1 MIIRFEDKTGS
12 VNINY
17 LQSLVLMY
25 LPCEKFAYASGDDK
39 EFSVFADYDEN
50 KGEYTVKASLKCNN
64 KTSEKTLCQKKDEN
78 NSSQGKN
85 LVGKAFLECAKEIFG
100 YLPQWGIMTGIRP
113 AKVAV
118 NYLDDHTEKETLKFL
133 EKEYLVSP
141 KRAEMCVATAVNERK
156 LVKFSQDKS
165 ASVYVSVPFCPSK
178 CRYCSFVS
186 SATKKLI
193 SLIPEYLEKLYK
205 DIEKIAEFSQKN
217 GIKIETVY
225 IGGGTPA
232 ILDERQISKLLYT
245 INNSFDSDNF
255 KEFTFEAGRPDCTT
269 KDKFKVIKDAHVSR
283 LSINTQTTNDEI
295 LCSVG
300 RKHTYADYLRCMDE
314 AKNAG
319 FDNINTDLI
328 AGLPGESERSF
339 KKSVDDIIGVAP
351 GGITVHTFALKKSSA
366 FKTEDAEKIDANS
379 KIAARMINY
388 SSKALINNGYQPY
401 YMYKQKNTVGN
412 LDNTGYSKPGF
423 ECLYNIYMMGEY
435 HTVFSAGADG
445 STKFVSH
452 DRNTIKRSF
461 SPKYP
466 YEYLD
471 SSKYA
476 GFDEK
481 GAYEFYEKYY

>member
-1 MIIRFEDKTGS
+1 MIIRFEDKTDS
-12 VNINY
+12 VNVNY

-25 LPCEKFAYASGDDK
+25 LPCEKFALTSDDGS
-39 EFSVFADYDEN
+39 ELSVFSDFDE
-50 KGEYTVKASLKCNN
+50 KTGEYTVKTALKYNN
-64 KTSEKTLCQKKDEN
+64 KTSEKTLCQKKDDK
-78 NSSQGKN
+78 NSAQGKN
-85 LVGKAFLECAKEIFG
+85 LVGKAFLECAREIFG

-118 NYLDDHTEKETLKFL
+118 NYLEDHSEKETLKYL

-156 LVKFSQDKS
+156 LVKLSHEKS
-165 ASVYVSVPFCPSK
+165 ASIYVSIPFCPSK

-186 SATKKLI
+186 SSTKKLI

-205 DIEKIAEFSQKN
+205 DIEIIARFAKNN
-217 GIKIETVY
+217 GINIETVY

-232 ILDERQISKLLYT
+232 ILDENQISKLLYT
-245 INNSFDSDNF
+245 INNSFESDNF

-269 KDKFKVIKDAHVSR
+269 MEKLKVIKDARVSR

-295 LCSVG
+295 LCYVG
-300 RKHTYADYLRCMDE
+300 RKHTYSDYLRCMDD
-314 AKNAG
+314 ARDAG

-328 AGLPGESERSF
+328 AGLPEESEKSF
-339 KKSVDDIIGVAP
+339 KKSIDDIIDVAP
-351 GGITVHTFALKKSSA
+351 SGITVHTFALKKSSA
-366 FKTEDAEKIDANS
+366 FKTENAEKIDANS
-379 KIAARMINY
+379 KTAARMINY

-423 ECLYNIYMMGEY
+423 ECLYNVYMMGEY

-445 STKFVSH
+445 STKFVSS

-481 GAYEFYEKYY
+481 SAYEFYEKLY